1 MRLGRLLYVLLIFF
15 LNTVHCCLWMQLS
28 GEILQ
33 SGLWRLGLS
42 SINEKRTLFSH
53 LWCGHTPYRKG
64 WSLGKFRK
72 ASLG

>member
-1 MRLGRLLYVLLIFF
+1 
-15 LNTVHCCLWMQLS
+15 MQLS

-72 ASLG
+72 ASL